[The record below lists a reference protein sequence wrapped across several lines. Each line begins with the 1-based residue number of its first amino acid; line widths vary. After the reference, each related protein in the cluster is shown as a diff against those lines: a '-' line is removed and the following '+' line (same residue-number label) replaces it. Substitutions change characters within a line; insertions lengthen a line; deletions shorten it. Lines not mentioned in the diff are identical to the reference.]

1 MEKMRLGLI
10 GDNIA
15 ASRAPRLYAIA
26 GRMRGVEVTYDLLV
40 PAELGVGFDAL
51 FERCA
56 AGDYHGINITYSY
69 KERAAARVA
78 IESPL
83 VRAIGAVNTIVFAAD
98 GPHGF
103 NTDHTGF
110 IAAWRARFEPARP
123 GVVCQVGA
131 GGVGRAVAFGLAELG
146 AEAVRLFDLDRA
158 RAESLAAALRAARPG
173 IEVTAFA
180 NLEEATAGARG
191 IVNCS
196 PVGMVGHDGTPVPR
210 GLMPGAAWAF
220 DAVYTPVDTR
230 FLADAQATGLET
242 LSGYELFFEQGQD
255 CIQIFLGGPVDRT
268 RLRQALADPA

>member
-1 MEKMRLGLI
+1 MEKVRLGLI
-10 GDNIA
+10 GDHIA

-26 GRMRGVEVTYDLLV
+26 GRMRGVETTYDLLV

-56 AGDYHGINITYSY
+56 AGDYHGLNITYSY
-69 KERAAARVA
+69 KERAAAHVA

-83 VRAIGAVNTIVFAAD
+83 VRAIGAVNTIVFAPD
-98 GPHGF
+98 GPRGF

-110 IAAWRARFEPARP
+110 IAAWRTRFAPARP

-146 AEAVRLFDLDRA
+146 ATTIRLFDLDQA
-158 RAESLAAALRAARPG
+158 RAERLAVALREARPA
-173 IEVTAFA
+173 IEVAA
-180 NLEEATAGARG
+180 VDSLEEAASGANG

-210 GLMPGAAWAF
+210 GLMRGAAWAF

-230 FLADAQATGLET
+230 FLADAAAAGLAT

-255 CIQIFLGGPVDRT
+255 GIEIFLGGRVDRA
-268 RLRQALADPA
+268 RLRQALAAPA